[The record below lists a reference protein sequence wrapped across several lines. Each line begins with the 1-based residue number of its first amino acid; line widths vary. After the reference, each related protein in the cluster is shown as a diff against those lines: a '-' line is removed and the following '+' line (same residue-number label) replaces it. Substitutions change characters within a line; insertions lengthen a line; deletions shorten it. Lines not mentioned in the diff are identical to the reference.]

1 MKTKLIFRL
10 IVITIIVLFFHGCK
24 LSTETETLNIAL
36 FKAPAS
42 ESLIKLLPE
51 FEKETGIK
59 VNYEVLPYQELKTK
73 IEQQF
78 SIKSDYYDI
87 IMSDCIW
94 IPSFVERGNLGLVDT
109 SVFTGNYDL
118 NDLLPEL
125 DNYLSRYPHNGP
137 RYGMPFMSN
146 THMMIYRKS
155 VVETIAKSLGF
166 QLPGIDKENAWT
178 WEQYKEVAMAITQI
192 HKKDTIYGTSL
203 QARAGAWIIYEWYS
217 VLFGFS
223 NDSVARV
230 TGLPPFNEEALN
242 AIQYYAELYRN
253 AAPVKALTWGHEEE
267 TSAMCS
273 GLCAMDAT
281 SNVEL
286 ASSFYTNNCNV
297 KDLAF
302 AFPPIGVSGQA
313 SPDMGG
319 YGLMLNKFSKKSK
332 NASLFLM
339 WATSKEIHNQIV
351 LQGGTPIRKSQI
363 INKEIL
369 NKYPYLSFYD
379 KLIDASVYR
388 ARIPKWPEL
397 EDVLSREIVK
407 AMKNE
412 ISAKEANENISNWI
426 QNNIK

>member
-203 QARAGAWIIYEWYS
+203 
-217 VLFGFS
+217 
-223 NDSVARV
+223 
-230 TGLPPFNEEALN
+230 
-242 AIQYYAELYRN
+242 
-253 AAPVKALTWGHEEE
+253 
-267 TSAMCS
+267 
-273 GLCAMDAT
+273 
-281 SNVEL
+281 
-286 ASSFYTNNCNV
+286 
-297 KDLAF
+297 
-302 AFPPIGVSGQA
+302 
-313 SPDMGG
+313 
-319 YGLMLNKFSKKSK
+319 
-332 NASLFLM
+332 
-339 WATSKEIHNQIV
+339 
-351 LQGGTPIRKSQI
+351 
-363 INKEIL
+363 
-369 NKYPYLSFYD
+369 
-379 KLIDASVYR
+379 
-388 ARIPKWPEL
+388 
-397 EDVLSREIVK
+397 
-407 AMKNE
+407 
-412 ISAKEANENISNWI
+412 
-426 QNNIK
+426 